1 MRKRMVALFMMA
13 FLVVGT
19 LAGCTGGGSGDEGKK
34 DDKANVENEAG
45 DANEGDVGA
54 GKLTVWCWDPTF
66 NINAMNAAAE
76 IYKKDHPQF
85 VLEVTEISSGDIIQK
100 LATSTSAGN
109 TADVLP
115 DVILFDDSLVA
126 QEVVSYPDVFMDL
139 TDSGIDFSQFSEG
152 KVACS
157 VVDGKNYGV
166 PFDSGAAIA
175 AYRTDILE
183 DAGFTIDDF
192 TDVTWSEWIKKAK
205 VVKEKTGKALING
218 QSSYNQVTVM
228 LKSCGGSFFDED
240 GNLDIAGN
248 EKIKRICELYLEMLE
263 AGVYQEEVGWD
274 TYIGNINNGNVAGAM
289 NGCWIMSSI
298 QAADNQ
304 SGLWA
309 ITNVPSVDGV
319 DDATNYSSQGGST
332 WTITT
337 ECENPKLAIDFF
349 NSTFAGSEELYDN
362 ILPSGA
368 IATWIPAG
376 GSEAYSQ
383 EVEFY
388 GNQPVYSM
396 IVEYTSKIPI
406 CMTNAYEAS
415 ARQAVCTAISNV
427 AFSGADLDEELVAA
441 EETVSFEMER

>member
-1 MRKRMVALFMMA
+1 
-13 FLVVGT
+13 
-19 LAGCTGGGSGDEGKK
+19 
-34 DDKANVENEAG
+34 
-45 DANEGDVGA
+45 
-54 GKLTVWCWDPTF
+54 
-66 NINAMNAAAE
+66 
-76 IYKKDHPQF
+76 
-85 VLEVTEISSGDIIQK
+85 
-100 LATSTSAGN
+100 
-109 TADVLP
+109 
-115 DVILFDDSLVA
+115 
-126 QEVVSYPDVFMDL
+126 
-139 TDSGIDFSQFSEG
+139 
-152 KVACS
+152 
-157 VVDGKNYGV
+157 
-166 PFDSGAAIA
+166 
-175 AYRTDILE
+175 
-183 DAGFTIDDF
+183 
-192 TDVTWSEWIKKAK
+192 
-205 VVKEKTGKALING
+205 
-218 QSSYNQVTVM
+218 
-228 LKSCGGSFFDED
+228 
-240 GNLDIAGN
+240 
-248 EKIKRICELYLEMLE
+248 MLE

>member
-1 MRKRMVALFMMA
+1 MRKRMIALFMMA

-76 IYKKDHPQF
+76 IYKKDYPQF
-85 VLEVTEISSGDIIQK
+85 ELEVTEISSGDIIQK